1 MTVPHLDQDV
11 HLEVDSVEVAI
22 EKKVVIDIIEIEK
35 GKELGKGNVIA
46 EKEKENANEGKGIEQ
61 FVKENVSEKNVDK
74 ENVKI
79 NHLLEEG
86 NFKYLFSIS
95 LSSFMYF

>member
-1 MTVPHLDQDV
+1 VTVPHLDQDD

-35 GKELGKGNVIA
+35 GKELGKGNVIVV
-46 EKEKENANEGKGIEQ
+46 KENENANGGKEIEQ
-61 FVKENVSEKNVDK
+61 FVKENVSGKNVDK

-86 NFKYLFSIS
+86 NFNHLFSVS
-95 LSSFMYF
+95 LQSF